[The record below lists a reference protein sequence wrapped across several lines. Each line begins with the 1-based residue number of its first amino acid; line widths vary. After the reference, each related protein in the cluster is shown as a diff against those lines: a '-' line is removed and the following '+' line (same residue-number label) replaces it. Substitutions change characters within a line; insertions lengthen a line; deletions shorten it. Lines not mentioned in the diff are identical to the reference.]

1 MTTEQY
7 EAEMQKFGKVVLIG
21 LLGLVTLFVVAGS
34 LLTMLLH

>member
-7 EAEMQKFGKVVLIG
+7 EAEMQKFGKALLIG
-21 LLGLVTLFVVAGS
+21 VLGFVTACVVTGS